1 MRVAD
6 ALYVVSL
13 SVDPDREAE
22 FNRYYHGE
30 HIPAVLAD
38 CGDLRTVRRYE
49 QFGVDGSLRWYERQF
64 LTIYELDSGRDLARL
79 SDEGVLPSTHPA
91 MTSWQE
97 WRPHLHDVQRRAFRL
112 VYEHPRVAWDGAFGS
127 RPFFLVTADIA
138 ADDEPEFA
146 RWYHEEYLPRNV
158 AEVPTWAA
166 VRRYESAGG
175 GPRRTF
181 VVYEAWDEAGLARS
195 LASMRGA
202 ARLEENLAWH
212 RWEPAISYEDAA
224 MFRPIYR
231 WPG

>member
-1 MRVAD
+1 MCVTD

-30 HIPAVLAD
+30 HIPGVLAD
-38 CGDLRTVRRYE
+38 AQGVRSVRRYE
-49 QFGVDGSLRWYERQF
+49 QFGVDGSLRWYQRRF
-64 LTIYELDSGRDLARL
+64 LTIYELEEGQDLDRL
-79 SDEGVLPSTHPA
+79 ADDGLLASTHPA
-91 MTSWQE
+91 MVSWQA
-97 WRPHLHDVQRRAFRL
+97 WGAHLHDAKRRTFRS
-112 VYEHPRVAWDGAFGS
+112 VYEHPRTAWDGPFGS

-138 ADDEPEFA
+138 AGDEPEFA

-166 VRRYESAGG
+166 VRRYESAGAG
-175 GPRRTF
+175 SRRTF
-181 VVYEAWDEAGLARS
+181 VVYEAWDEAGLERS

-212 RWEPAISYEDAA
+212 RWEPVISYEDAA

-231 WPG
+231 WPS

>member
-1 MRVAD
+1 MAA

-13 SVDPDREAE
+13 SVDPDREAD

-30 HIPAVLAD
+30 HIPAVIAD
-38 CGDLRTVRRYE
+38 VDGIRSVRRYE
-49 QFGVDGSLRWYERQF
+49 QFGVDGSLRWYQRQF
-64 LTIYELDSGRDLARL
+64 LTIYELDGERDLDRL
-79 SDEGVLPSTHPA
+79 GDEGLLPSTHPA
-91 MTSWQE
+91 MVSWQG
-97 WRPHLHDVQRRAFRL
+97 WANHLHDAERRTFRA
-112 VYEHPRVAWDGAFGS
+112 VYEHPRTPWDGPFGS
-127 RPFFLVTADIA
+127 RPFFLVTADIG

-166 VRRYESAGG
+166 VRRYASAGSA
-175 GPRRTF
+175 PRRTF
-181 VVYEAWDEAGLARS
+181 VVYEAGDEAGLQRS

-202 ARLEENLAWH
+202 ARLEENLSWH

-231 WPG
+231 WPD